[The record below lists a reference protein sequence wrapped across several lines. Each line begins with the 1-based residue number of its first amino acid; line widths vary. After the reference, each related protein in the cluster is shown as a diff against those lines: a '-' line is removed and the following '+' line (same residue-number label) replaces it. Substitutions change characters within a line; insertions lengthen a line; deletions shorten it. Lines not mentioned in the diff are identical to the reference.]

1 MDKTVLDTLF
11 AEHALKAEVQP
22 VTVTADELV
31 HVVGAQEPIRE
42 QPDERAR
49 MLLALRWLTIET
61 LNIMLPEMER
71 LDRVATVQ
79 QAARTWVKQAAKK
92 DDPTEREQVRWVFEK
107 TRSHESKQQIA
118 QRVWLALVLY
128 GMDYRGLRFD
138 SEGQIHW
145 DEGTVGR
152 IGLSPDAALDLAW
165 SQPARQVYV
174 SSFRQPDGAITRG
187 KGRHRWH
194 VYRLTVSAEAAFL
207 FERRTKIEQQ
217 RVALIVASETF
228 ATQPLLPRDFYGG
241 DEFQQAC
248 IDAQDQQFAE
258 ILVLSPQH
266 GVISLD
272 DTVPSEREW
281 DEVIE
286 RNLWSWQLTAA
297 QRLGAYLFG
306 ARPANLPKLKGQ
318 DYNWWV
324 WLNAA
329 SSYEFTVFGGGFPVR
344 ILFDHLLRAR
354 TRLPESWPRVVLVD
368 ERDGYDIGDF
378 DDDFDYDF
386 DEDEFEDDEDDVQ
399 NIMQDIDQLLDWA
412 GEFVTL
418 VSVYVPPTGETWELA
433 PDEAIIPT
441 RLLTETGM
449 DIEDLLD
456 LLMDISLLL
465 NQPIPFALLVN
476 APMLVSVLLQIT
488 HSLVHDERAAL
499 PDLLDVFQ
507 DGVIRQY
514 IESVMQETSLED
526 RLCGVLTLTEQ
537 VQLLAISIPRDVSEQ
552 LLVWLQTHIALR
564 LRQRIMGTDEEE
576 D

>member
-1 MDKTVLDTLF
+1 MDKTVLDTIF
-11 AEHALKAEVQP
+11 ANHPLKAEAQS
-22 VTVTADELV
+22 VTITADELV

-42 QPDERAR
+42 QPDDRAR

-61 LNIMLPEMER
+61 ISVTLSEAER
-71 LDRVATVQ
+71 PDLVATVQ
-79 QAARTWVKQAAKK
+79 QAARNWIKQDSKK
-92 DDPTEREQVRWVFEK
+92 NDPTEREQVRWVFEK

-128 GMDYRGLRFD
+128 GLDYRGIRFD

-145 DEGTVGR
+145 DSGTVGR

-194 VYRLTVSAEAAFL
+194 VYRLTVSADAAFL
-207 FERRTKIEQQ
+207 FERRTTIEQQ

-228 ATQPLLPRDFYGG
+228 ATLPLLPRDFYGG

-297 QRLGAYLFG
+297 QRLGGYLFG
-306 ARPANLPKLKGQ
+306 ARPANLPKVAKGQ

-324 WLNAA
+324 WLNPA

-378 DDDFDYDF
+378 DDDFDFDF
-386 DEDEFEDDEDDVQ
+386 DEDDEFEDDEDDVQ

-488 HSLVHDERAAL
+488 HSLVHDERDAI

-564 LRQRIMGTDEEE
+564 LRQRIMGA
-576 D
+576 